1 MLSRREFLSSSLAL
15 AGLVALSSCRH
26 TVDIGSPVLSFH
38 QGEAS
43 CGAGAD
49 DAHVQAGPG
58 VIRFSGR
65 MTMPDPC
72 HQLDAMLETTN
83 PSEFIVHITA
93 IAPKPSEGFCIKC
106 IGQAPYD
113 GEIVSVP
120 PGQYTVKIRH
130 DGREVKQARVA
141 VS

>member
-1 MLSRREFLSSSLAL
+1 MLSRREFLSASLAL
-15 AGLVALSSCRH
+15 AGLTVLSSCRH

-38 QGEAS
+38 QGQAS

-49 DAHVQAGPG
+49 DAYVQAGPG

-72 HQLDAMLETTN
+72 HQLDAMLETKN
-83 PSEFIVHITA
+83 SELIVHISA

-113 GEIVSVP
+113 GEIVSVR
-120 PGQYTVKIRH
+120 PGQYTVRIRH
-130 DGREVKQARVA
+130 EGQEIKRARVT
-141 VS
+141 VL

>member
-1 MLSRREFLSSSLAL
+1 M
-15 AGLVALSSCRH
+15 
-26 TVDIGSPVLSFH
+26 VDIGSPVLSFH
-38 QGEAS
+38 QGQAG

-58 VIRFSGR
+58 AIRFSGR

-72 HQLDAMLETTN
+72 HQLDAMLETKS
-83 PSEFIVHITA
+83 SELIVHISA
-93 IAPKPSEGFCIKC
+93 IAPKPSDSFCIKC

-113 GEIVSVP
+113 GEIIGVR
-120 PGQYTVKIRH
+120 PGQYTVRIRH
-130 DGREVKQARVA
+130 GELEIKRANVT